1 MSRNHDLCKQAER
14 DIAATLAQK
23 AESAG
28 LPHLCGTPE
37 QIRYAEIIRAELLES
52 AVAVM
57 SNSWHQSNELDE
69 SPIKEHNL
77 MVLHILGQLLVQI
90 RLESSAAWWI
100 SHRYDDGYLFLR
112 TVYQER
118 NPQNPLL

>member
-1 MSRNHDLCKQAER
+1 MSKNHDPCKQAEQ
-14 DIAATLAQK
+14 DIAAELAQK
-23 AESAG
+23 ATSAG

-77 MVLHILGQLLVQI
+77 MVLHILGQLLVQV
-90 RLESSAAWWI
+90 RLEPSATWWI
-100 SHRYDDGYLFLR
+100 AHRCDDGYLFLR
-112 TVYQER
+112 RVYHEC
-118 NPQNPLL
+118 NPQYPLL

>member
-1 MSRNHDLCKQAER
+1 MSRNHDPCKQAER

-23 AESAG
+23 AASAG
-28 LPHLCGTPE
+28 LPHLYGTPE

-52 AVAVM
+52 AEAVL
-57 SNSWHQSNELDE
+57 SNSWHQSNEFDE

>member
-1 MSRNHDLCKQAER
+1 MSRNHDPCKQAER

-23 AESAG
+23 AASAG

-52 AVAVM
+52 AEAVL
-57 SNSWHQSNELDE
+57 SNSWHQSNEFDE

-77 MVLHILGQLLVQI
+77 MLLHILGQLLVQI

>member
-1 MSRNHDLCKQAER
+1 MSRNHDPCKQAER

-23 AESAG
+23 AASAG

-37 QIRYAEIIRAELLES
+37 QTQCAEIIRAELLEDAE
-52 AVAVM
+52 AVL
-57 SNSWHQSNELDE
+57 SNSWHQTNELDK
-69 SPIKEHNL
+69 SLLKEHNL
-77 MVLHILGQLLVQI
+77 RVLHILGQLLVQI

-100 SHRYDDGYLFLR
+100 AHRCDDGYLFLR

>member
-1 MSRNHDLCKQAER
+1 MSKNHDPCKQAEQ
-14 DIAATLAQK
+14 DIAAELAQK
-23 AESAG
+23 ATSAG

>member
-1 MSRNHDLCKQAER
+1 MSKNHDPCKQAEQ
-14 DIAATLAQK
+14 DIAAELAQK
-23 AESAG
+23 ATSAG

-77 MVLHILGQLLVQI
+77 MVLHILGQLLVQV
-90 RLESSAAWWI
+90 RLEPSAAWWI
-100 SHRYDDGYLFLR
+100 AHRCDDGYLFLR
-112 TVYQER
+112 RVYHEC
-118 NPQNPLL
+118 NPQYPLL